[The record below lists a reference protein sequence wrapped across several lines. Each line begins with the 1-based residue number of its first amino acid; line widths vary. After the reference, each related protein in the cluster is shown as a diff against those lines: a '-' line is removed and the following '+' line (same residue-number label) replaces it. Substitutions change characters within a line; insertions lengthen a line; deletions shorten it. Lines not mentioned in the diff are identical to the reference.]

1 MEDGYDQS
9 VGPREGKSAIS
20 AKTRQRIYG
29 KKGKRVPFNQWYAGQ
44 QQGPAQG
51 PVQQPGQ
58 GIDINTQKVA
68 GLQGNVGPQPQAVD
82 TSALYRQGSGQ
93 DFGGMDQREFLA
105 RFALAN
111 RLADTQQYQAETQ
124 RGWQVRPEE
133 VFQAAARA
141 QDPVR
146 YEQEQ
151 RQAYLDRNPWGP
163 GGQFEGHRAADIY
176 TPEEILASQGN
187 TAQNQILRNRQ
198 PISADR
204 RAQLA
209 GVPVNQRANAGEFD
223 PEELLRQNAIYR
235 ANRTYM

>member
-1 MEDGYDQS
+1 MEDVYDQS

-20 AKTRQRIYG
+20 AKTRKKIYG
-29 KKGKRVPFNQWYAGQ
+29 KKGQRVPFNQWYADQ
-44 QQGPAQG
+44 QRGPAQG
-51 PVQQPGQ
+51 PVNQPGQ
-58 GIDINTQKVA
+58 GIDINTQQVA
-68 GLQGNVGPQPQAVD
+68 SLQGQQPPVD
-82 TSALYRQGSGQ
+82 TSALYRLGNGR
-93 DFGGMDQREFLA
+93 DFGGMDPQEFLK
-105 RFALAN
+105 RFALAQQVQ
-111 RLADTQQYQAETQ
+111 DTEQYKAETA

-146 YEQEQ
+146 YAQEQ
-151 RQAYLDRNPWGP
+151 RQAYLDTNPWGP
-163 GGQFEGHRAADIY
+163 GGQFAGHRAADIY

-209 GVPVNQRANAGEFD
+209 GVPANQRANAGEFD
-223 PEELLRQNAIYR
+223 PEELLRQNAIYA